1 MLSDML
7 SSQAEALPVL
17 PLSSLSPD
25 STLLVICDMVEGFA
39 DHGALSSPRVRKLA
53 SPIAALLTR
62 CNAAGIPTVAFAD
75 THPADAAEFERYP
88 VHCVAGTDECEIVAE
103 LKTVGGYT
111 VVEKNSTNGML
122 TDAFP
127 AYLEEN
133 PQRTTILL
141 CGCCTDI
148 CVLQFALT
156 LKAYGD
162 HRNRPYRIIV
172 PDALTDTFDGDGHHG
187 ETFHNLALLLM
198 RQAGV
203 ETIKEVSYGA

>member
-1 MLSDML
+1 MLSDVP
-7 SSQAEALPVL
+7 SPRTKALPVL
-17 PLSSLSPD
+17 PLRSLSPD
-25 STLLVICDMVEGFA
+25 HTLLVICDMVEGFA
-39 DHGALSSPRVRKLA
+39 EHGTLSSPRVQKLIA
-53 SPIAALLTR
+53 PIATLLTQ
-62 CNAAGIPTVAFAD
+62 CNAAGIPAIAFAD
-75 THPADAAEFERYP
+75 THSADAAEFERYP
-88 VHCVAGTDECEIVAE
+88 VHCVKGTDECEIVPE
-103 LKTVGGYT
+103 LKAVGGYT

-127 AYLEEN
+127 AYLKEN

-162 HRNRPYRIIV
+162 RYNHPYRIIV
-172 PDALTDTFDGDGHHG
+172 PDALTDTFDGDGHDG
-187 ETFHNLALLLM
+187 EIFQNLALLLM
-198 RQAGV
+198 QQAGI